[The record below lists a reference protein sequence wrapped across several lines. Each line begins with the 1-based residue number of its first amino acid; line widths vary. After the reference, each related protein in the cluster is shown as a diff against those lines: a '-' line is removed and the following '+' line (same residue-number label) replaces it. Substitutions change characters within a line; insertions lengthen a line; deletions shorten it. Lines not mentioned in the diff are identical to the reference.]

1 MVGAG
6 WADCVL
12 CSHLDDG
19 RLEGLVTE
27 DDLRQLVGSLGVG
40 AREPEAEGWEHVISK
55 GNDDVSYRA
64 WCDKPTVLL
73 AHLPLALLWQLIHS
87 DGIVFA
93 CEVRRENCPL
103 GCLFFVTT
111 ESSKCFICNH
121 ESCVVGFNFRGI
133 SICFIRVRL
142 ALIFPFPDPTRASL
156 WHWVCTFLFYD

>member
-1 MVGAG
+1 VKSALIGHRWWGLAG
-6 WADCVL
+6 LIVSCL
-12 CSHLDDG
+12 PLGDG

-40 AREPEAEGWEHVISK
+40 AREPETEGWEHVISK
-55 GNDDVSYRA
+55 GNDVVSYRA

-73 AHLPLALLWQLIHS
+73 VHLPLALLWQLIHW

-93 CEVRRENCPL
+93 CELRRENCPL

-121 ESCVVGFNFRGI
+121 ESYVVCFNLRGV
-133 SICFIRVRL
+133 SVCFWIL
-142 ALIFPFPDPTRASL
+142 
-156 WHWVCTFLFYD
+156 

>member
-1 MVGAG
+1 MGAG

-55 GNDDVSYRA
+55 RNDDVSYRA

-73 AHLPLALLWQLIHS
+73 AHLPLA
-87 DGIVFA
+87 
-93 CEVRRENCPL
+93 
-103 GCLFFVTT
+103 
-111 ESSKCFICNH
+111 
-121 ESCVVGFNFRGI
+121 
-133 SICFIRVRL
+133 
-142 ALIFPFPDPTRASL
+142 
-156 WHWVCTFLFYD
+156 FL

>member
-1 MVGAG
+1 M
-6 WADCVL
+6 
-12 CSHLDDG
+12 
-19 RLEGLVTE
+19 TE

-103 GCLFFVTT
+103 GC
-111 ESSKCFICNH
+111 
-121 ESCVVGFNFRGI
+121 VGTPGLGYPLLLCLGKGLC
-133 SICFIRVRL
+133 SY
-142 ALIFPFPDPTRASL
+142 P
-156 WHWVCTFLFYD
+156 